1 MPNLIL
7 PCEVGVK
14 TVLPAVKAIMAR
26 EIVANHGFNEQ
37 QTAELLGLSQSA
49 VSRYVNKERGN
60 MLFTI
65 ESSNEI
71 LALIDQMVSSLIKE
85 PNNKSEVLKLFCQT
99 CKAIRE
105 KGLMCPN
112 CRKEMPPEW
121 AENCLFCR

>member
-1 MPNLIL
+1 LIL

-14 TVLPAVKAIMAR
+14 TVLPAVKAMMAR
-26 EIVANHGFNEQ
+26 EIVANHGLNEQ

-65 ESSNEI
+65 ENSNEI
-71 LALIDQMVSSLIKE
+71 LTLINQMITSLIKE

-99 CKAIRE
+99 CQAIR
-105 KGLMCPN
+105 KRGFMCPH
-112 CRKEMPPEW
+112 CQKEMPQEW
-121 AENCLFCR
+121 AQNCLFCR